1 MKLLF
6 ISLDHKTFSKNLAQG
21 PRPAKALLLSTDQ
34 ILTNRMSY
42 FQTRNGPLRFFKL
55 AGRRGHRN
63 WCAVRCG
70 DVGSKDL
77 LNKLQACRC
86 VQQGHFRRSYERKT
100 VANWPDNL
108 DVFGGQDRVFC
119 NPFVTQRLNGLSQS
133 SDKSLIYMVPPHG
146 LEPRT
151 Y

>member
-1 MKLLF
+1 M
-6 ISLDHKTFSKNLAQG
+6 AQG
-21 PRPAKALLLSTDQ
+21 ARPTKVLLLSADRTPSNQ
-34 ILTNRMSY
+34 MSY

-55 AGRRGHRN
+55 AGCRGHCS

-70 DVGSKDL
+70 DVGSQNL

-86 VQQGHFRRSYERKT
+86 VQQGHFRRGYERKT
-100 VANWPDNL
+100 VANWPDDL
-108 DVFGGQDRVFC
+108 AVFRGLGRVFC
-119 NPFVTQRLNGLSQS
+119 NPYVTQRLNAFSQKS
-133 SDKSLIYMVPPHG
+133 TKSLIYMVPPHG